1 MVMSHFYLP
10 LPRLSIPYAPLRVL
24 TNRELEKMVDTTDTW
39 IRTHTGILE
48 RRIAAERDSTS
59 DIAVQ
64 AARAAMEQ
72 AEVPPEE
79 IDLIIRKV
87 RPKTNVFRR
96 STAGWDDV
104 Q

>member
-1 MVMSHFYLP
+1 MSHFYFAITAP
-10 LPRLSIPYAPLRVL
+10 VNSISDLTHYEQRTQGSLRC
-24 TNRELEKMVDTTDTW
+24 RHM
-39 IRTHTGILE
+39 
-48 RRIAAERDSTS
+48 
-59 DIAVQ
+59 AVQ